1 MSGINRVVAATG
13 LCALAI
19 AGCGG
24 SSSSSSTTSFKQDYQ
39 PVVNGFKQTSGGIGT
54 AIQAAVHQSDAQVGT
69 AFQSLAGQWQ
79 TQLAKLKTLKPPSS
93 VSSTFATL
101 SSAATR
107 VEADLNAVVTSAQ
120 AHSKTAAEQAGSALV
135 KDILAAKAAAT
146 TIDQKLGIK

>member
-1 MSGINRVVAATG
+1 MSGRSRVVAATG

-24 SSSSSSTTSFKQDYQ
+24 SSSSSSTASFKQDYQ
-39 PVVNGFKQTSGGIGT
+39 PVVNGFKQTSAGIGA
-54 AIQAAVHQSDAQVGT
+54 AIQAAVHQTDAQVGT

-79 TQLAKLKTLKPPSS
+79 TQLSKLKTLKPPSE
-93 VSSTFATL
+93 VSTPYATL
-101 SSAATR
+101 SAAAAR

-120 AHSKTAAEQAGSALV
+120 AHSKTAAEQAGASLV
-135 KDILAAKAAAT
+135 KDILAAKSAAT